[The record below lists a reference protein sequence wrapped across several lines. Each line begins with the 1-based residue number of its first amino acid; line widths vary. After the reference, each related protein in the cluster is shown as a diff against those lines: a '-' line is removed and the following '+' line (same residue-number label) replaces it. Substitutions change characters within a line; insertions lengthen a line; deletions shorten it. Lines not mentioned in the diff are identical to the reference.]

1 MRCQTNGI
9 VTVLKN
15 TGNRKHHLILSLNL
29 VLLALYLL
37 VALFAPYIA
46 PHDPLHVDIRLRL
59 QPPSSEYL
67 LGTDQLGR
75 CLLSRLLFGT
85 GNTLAAAGGVLACTV
100 AAGTFIGLLAGFAG
114 GWHDRI
120 VQRIM
125 DGVMAFPGL
134 ILALVI
140 TGLLG
145 PGLKNAVIALALVHW
160 VGYARIVRNMT
171 FSLRE
176 RTYIAA
182 AHTAGAKQGAILR
195 RHILPAVMPT
205 LAVLA
210 LLDFGRII
218 LSIAGL
224 SFLGLGAQPPVP
236 EWGAML
242 SDGKAYMQAAPDLML
257 WPGLAIMGI
266 VLNLQVFGEMLRQQV
281 KQGG

>member
-1 MRCQTNGI
+1 MNCQTNK
-9 VTVLKN
+9 VLVVLENAGGWKQ
-15 TGNRKHHLILSLNL
+15 LMLSLN
-29 VLLALYLL
+29 VGLLALYLF

-46 PHDPLHVDIRLRL
+46 PHDPLHADISLRL

-75 CLLSRLLFGT
+75 CLLSRLLWGT
-85 GNTLAAAGGVLACTV
+85 GNTLAAAGAVLACTV
-100 AAGTFIGLLAGFAG
+100 AAGTCIGLLAGFAG
-114 GWHDRI
+114 GWYDRI
-120 VQRIM
+120 VQRIL

-134 ILALVI
+134 ILALTI

-145 PGLKNAVIALALVHW
+145 PGLKNAAIALVLVHW

-182 AHTAGAKQGAILR
+182 AHTAGAKQGTILR

-242 SDGKAYMQAAPDLML
+242 SDGKPYLQAAPWLML
-257 WPGLAIMGI
+257 WPGIAIMGV
-266 VLNLQVFGEMLRQQV
+266 VLNLQVLGEMLQQQI
-281 KQGG
+281 KKAG